1 MSPLRCVRVRRVCEL
16 ALLAVC
22 FAASAQ
28 AQQVALSNPPESA
41 SAGSTSYALRVKI
54 LIGAVIDLPFDAP
67 VQSVTVVDPG
77 PLSATVFSD
86 RVVRLTGL
94 DFGETIVIVNTEKRR
109 ETLIVEVIGHPIPPP
124 VVDAHSN
131 GKSPIFQAPPS
142 GQYSISFSPPQGGSR
157 AFVSQNLQYR
167 RGLSNGRI
175 LHFESDTFNFLGSRT
190 SELVPNAAAGFGVNR
205 LALGMS
211 SDQGSLEVLDSELNL
226 SPLSF
231 NGYTIRGFHLTS
243 TTNSIFRGGEF
254 FAGLARPSVTL
265 LDPGG
270 GRVVG
275 GMFPLKSSKSLT
287 IRAGVVMVSP
297 SAQPHAGNG
306 GIVSMVNAEYTAGE
320 DTAAGG
326 EVAYGKGGLSWRGRL
341 AIHRGPFN
349 FSSEASQLNS
359 QSPVISVGA
368 QGGGRSTLAAA
379 IRWQASGSISTF
391 ASYNETKGAQTFNLS
406 RLSFSGSTLT
416 GGLSYRR
423 GKRSQFG
430 LRYSQQRIN
439 SNSPFALSAELET
452 KTLIGTSSS
461 NFAHNWSNSL
471 EARYNT
477 SHEPVAGAQMERGF
491 GLRDEVAHT
500 AEWWSATAYFNHQTS
515 AQSLFSLVLSNP
527 TLLPPLIRQAFAADP
542 QRFLVTNRDL
552 LQQIL
557 GDIELPQTR
566 STDVGLRFQAKRS
579 RYTAMGEVRYD
590 DSLFG
595 SHSQHNLV
603 GALSLAMRVDAS
615 NSIGVNTNLQRTLN
629 GGSLGS
635 QNGFSAI
642 TLSYTRKLGGPAEQ
656 NFVAKLL
663 GRYHG
668 TVKGRVFADLNADG
682 KDDPQEPG
690 IAGVK
695 VQLEDGRTVETEQNG
710 NFHFDRVEPG
720 RVTVRLAADDLG
732 TRLRASTAGQQE
744 ITLSSRQTAHVSFGV
759 VDFGFIAGRVF
770 NQLQTTVAADSSN
783 QPGITGVRIKLIPLN
798 RTMPPLTRV
807 TDGGGTYE
815 FRNLAPGKYAIQID
829 EETLPA
835 NFRMPAQTSWELSV
849 QPVRGSYLDIPL
861 FAQRRVSGVVFVD
874 KDGDGKLDPAVDELV
889 PNATVFAGQI
899 TAVTGADGAYLL
911 RGLPAGKIEIVATAP
926 GGRKSA
932 ALTIELDAEPSIKS
946 AVNLAIPR

>member
-1 MSPLRCVRVRRVCEL
+1 MNPLRCVRVRRVCKL

-22 FAASAQ
+22 FAAPAQ
-28 AQQVALSNPPESA
+28 AQQFPSSNPTESA
-41 SAGSTSYALRVKI
+41 SSISYALRIKI
-54 LIGAVIDLPFDAP
+54 FIGAVRDLPFDAS

-77 PLSATVFSD
+77 PLNATVFSD
-86 RVVRLTGL
+86 RIVRLTGL

-124 VVDAHSN
+124 AAVVHTD
-131 GKSPIFQAPPS
+131 GKSPIFQTPPS
-142 GQYSISFSPPQGGSR
+142 GLYSISFSPPQGGAR
-157 AFVSQNLQYR
+157 AFVRQNLQYR
-167 RGLSNGRI
+167 RGLSKGRT
-175 LHFESDTFNFLGSRT
+175 LHFESDMFKFLGSRT
-190 SELVPNAAAGFGVNR
+190 SEFVPNSDTGFGVNR
-205 LALGMS
+205 LSLGVS
-211 SDQGSLEVLDSELNL
+211 SSQGSLEGLDSELNL

-243 TTNSIFRGGEF
+243 TKDSIFRGGEF

-275 GMFPLKSSKSLT
+275 GMFPLKSSKTLS
-287 IRAGVVMVSP
+287 IRAGAVMVSP
-297 SAQPHAGNG
+297 AQPYAVSG

-320 DTAAGG
+320 DTSAGG
-326 EVAYGKGGLSWRGRL
+326 EVAYGKGGLSWRGRM

-349 FSSEASQLNS
+349 FSSEASHLDS

-379 IRWQASGSISTF
+379 IRWQASGSVSTF
-391 ASYNETKGAQTFNLS
+391 ASYNQTKGAQTFNLS

-416 GGLSYRR
+416 GGLSYRPGR
-423 GKRSQFG
+423 RSQFG

-477 SHEPVAGAQMERGF
+477 SREPVAGAQMERAF
-491 GLRDEVAHT
+491 GLRDEVRHT
-500 AEWWSATAYFNHQTS
+500 AEWWSATAYFNHQNS
-515 AQSLFSLVLSNP
+515 AQSLSSLVLRNP

-542 QRFLVTNRDL
+542 QRFLATNRDL

-579 RYTAMGEVRYD
+579 RYTATGEVRYD
-590 DSLFG
+590 DAKLG
-595 SHSQHNLV
+595 IKSQHNIV
-603 GALSLAMRVDAS
+603 GALSLAMCVDAT
-615 NSIGVNTNLQRTLN
+615 NSIGLSTNLQRTLN
-629 GGSLGS
+629 GGDSGGS

-642 TLSYTRKLGGPAEQ
+642 TVSYTRRLGGSSELG
-656 NFVAKLL
+656 FLTKLL
-663 GRYHG
+663 GRYYG

-682 KDDPQEPG
+682 KDDPQEDGIPG
-690 IAGVK
+690 VR
-695 VQLEDGRTVETEQNG
+695 VQLEDGRGVQTEQNG
-710 NFHFDRVEPG
+710 NFHFDRVKPG
-720 RVTVRLAADDLG
+720 RVTVRLVADDLG

-744 ITLSSRQTAHVSFGV
+744 ITMSARQTVNVSFGV
-759 VDFGFIAGRVF
+759 VDYGFIAGRVF
-770 NQLQTTVAADSSN
+770 NELQTTGAAESGN
-783 QPGITGVRIKLIPLN
+783 QPGINGVRIKLIPLG
-798 RTMPPLTRV
+798 RTMSPLARV
-807 TDGGGTYE
+807 TDGSGTYE
-815 FRNLAPGKYAIQID
+815 FRNLTPGKYAIQVD
-829 EETLPA
+829 DETLPA

-889 PNATVFAGQI
+889 PDATVVAGQI
-899 TAVTGADGAYLL
+899 KAVTGADGVYLL
-911 RGLPAGKIEIVATAP
+911 RGLPAGKIEIVAAAP
-926 GGRKSA
+926 GGRKSV
-932 ALTIELDAEPSIKS
+932 ALTIELDPEPSIKS